1 MSLGVWLSKYKNNSM
16 MLTAYI
22 LICSIR
28 SSFEHTNK
36 KKCVLRLFKLSNKK
50 YETRDETT
58 YKQLQQKYCVTKE
71 NVYVVLHFRTSI

>member
-1 MSLGVWLSKYKNNSM
+1 MYS
-16 MLTAYI
+16 YI
-22 LICSIR
+22 LIWAFNLVLS
-28 SSFEHTNK
+28 TNK
-36 KKCVLRLFKLSNKK
+36 KKCVLRLFNLSNKK

>member
-1 MSLGVWLSKYKNNSM
+1 MSLGVWLGSEH
-16 MLTAYI
+16 I
-22 LICSIR
+22 LVHTYLSIQ

-58 YKQLQQKYCVTKE
+58 YKQLQQKYCVTKQ

>member
-1 MSLGVWLSKYKNNSM
+1 MYS
-16 MLTAYI
+16 YI
-22 LICSIR
+22 LIWAFNLVLS
-28 SSFEHTNK
+28 TNKK

-58 YKQLQQKYCVTKE
+58 YKQLQQKYCVTKQ